1 MSTALSFAQ
10 LKSALWADPRARVH
24 AIIDGG
30 LVPGLPALVAAA
42 DCGGWD
48 CLLRGALAPEVAATA
63 PYLVELT
70 ETSPFSEWLLG
81 EATGLHPGWGVVLVS
96 HAALLA
102 AREHCRDL
110 CNVVMP
116 TGERRRW
123 RWWDPELLALLLPN
137 AQASQLDELFGLGQQ
152 IVVPAREAWT
162 WYRLQ
167 DGVLAIDVRPQMQ
180 AKR

>member
-1 MSTALSFAQ
+1 MSTALSYAQ
-10 LKSALWADPRARVH
+10 LKSALWADSRARVH

-30 LVPGLPALVAAA
+30 AVPGLAAKVAAA
-42 DCGGWD
+42 ESNGWD

-70 ETSPFSEWLLG
+70 EASPFTDWLLD
-81 EATGLHPGWGVVLVS
+81 EATTVHPGWGIAMVS

-110 CNVVMP
+110 CNVMMP

-123 RWWDPELLALLLPN
+123 RWWDAELLALLLPG

-152 IVVPAREAWT
+152 IIVPARDAWT
-162 WYRLQ
+162 WYRLE
-167 DGVLAIDVRPQMQ
+167 DGVLAVDARARMQ
-180 AKR
+180 EKR